1 MRRRPPSEPGF
12 TARSREDA
20 ASGQLVSTQT
30 QREEDVEAWTDMVT
44 EGTQADSV
52 SLDHTH
58 AGDHTVSRA
67 ALRSLPAAEGHFSTG
82 PPTPECRAA
91 GHRVQEGRGTP
102 PHSACWQSHPA
113 WRWGGGGERNA
124 LRNKSVITNLFRQ
137 ELGKTVAALT
147 AKKVHGCRNISVSCC
162 VHQEKAPRPHD
173 GHQQQQQPNA

>member
-1 MRRRPPSEPGF
+1 MRRRPPSVPGF
-12 TARSREDA
+12 TARSREEV

-30 QREEDVEAWTDMVT
+30 EREEDVEAQTDMAT

-67 ALRSLPAAEGHFSTG
+67 ALRSLPAAEGYFSTG
-82 PPTPECRAA
+82 PPTPECGAA

-113 WRWGGGGERNA
+113 WRWGVGGEERSQKQKCD
-124 LRNKSVITNLFRQ
+124 NKPFF
-137 ELGKTVAALT
+137 GK
-147 AKKVHGCRNISVSCC
+147 SCEEPL
-162 VHQEKAPRPHD
+162 QL
-173 GHQQQQQPNA
+173 